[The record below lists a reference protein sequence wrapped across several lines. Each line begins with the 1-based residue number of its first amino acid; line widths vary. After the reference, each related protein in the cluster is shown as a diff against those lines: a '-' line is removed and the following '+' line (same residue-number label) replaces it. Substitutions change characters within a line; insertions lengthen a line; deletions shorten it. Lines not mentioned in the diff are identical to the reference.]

1 MEDRTNDG
9 NTPAPGMEQ
18 RLQLAFDF
26 VHYTNRNIFLTGKA
40 GTGKTTFLHNLK
52 TSCAKRI
59 AVVAPTGV
67 AAINAG
73 GVTIHSFFQ
82 IAPGPFVPGSEPGGQ
97 KKFNRDKIRLL
108 KSLDL
113 LVIDEIS
120 MVRADMLDQI
130 DAVLRRYRDRSKPFG
145 GVQLLMIGDLH
156 QLPPVVNGAEWQQMR
171 QYYDTAYF
179 FSSRALQLSDPVCI
193 ELTHIFRQ
201 SDHVFIDLL
210 NRIRHNQMDPATIRE
225 LNQRYIPGFQPGD
238 DEGYIILTSHNASAQ
253 QINSRKLQENT
264 NRTHTFDAEIRQDFP
279 EGMYP
284 TEAHLVLKKEAQ
296 VMFVKNDPSREKRY
310 YNGKIGKVSRIA
322 DDTIYV
328 KCPGEEHDI
337 AVQPVEW
344 QNIRYALDET
354 TKEVKETVVGSFI
367 QYPLKLAWAITI
379 HKSQGLTF
387 DKAIIDAANAFSHGQ
402 VYVALS
408 RCRSLEGLV
417 LSTPISTD
425 SVITDRTVAEY
436 SDAVRQHIPNR
447 EKLLASMRAYQRSLL
462 LELFDSATIARR
474 VQYVMKVAAENEQ
487 TVEASALAGWTSMQ
501 SGMQSEIVEVAQKFI
516 PQLEYL
522 LNDPVLPEEN
532 APLQERVK
540 KAAAYFEQKL
550 KTLLENIR
558 SNPFD
563 ADNAAVRKTLQE
575 AAAEAERTV
584 FIQWKCMQTA
594 VNGLHTINYLHA
606 KANADLDLQ
615 TGGKPEG
622 KPKASAPANSPHP
635 QLYHSLRMW
644 RNGLAD
650 EHNLPAYMILPN
662 KAILELITWL
672 PATMDEL
679 AQIKGLGK
687 RKTEQYGEDIL
698 EMINAYC
705 ADNDVD
711 RPEMPLSRKAAKPKK
726 EKGETNAISLGY
738 FREGMRIPEIAKT
751 RNFAISTIEG
761 HLAHYVGTGELDV
774 KDFVSKEKIALITEY
789 FAGQKPGAI
798 TDAKTALGDAVTF
811 SDLRFVMKHLEHLQQ
826 A

>member
-1 MEDRTNDG
+1 MEDRTNFG
-9 NTPAPGMEQ
+9 NTPASGMEQ
-18 RLQLAFDF
+18 NIQLAYDF

-108 KSLDL
+108 KGLDL

-120 MVRADMLDQI
+120 MVRADMLDNI
-130 DAVLRRYRDRSKPFG
+130 DAVLRRYRDRNKPFG

-156 QLPPVVNGAEWQQMR
+156 QLPPVVNGAEWQHMR

-179 FSSRALQLSDPVCI
+179 FSSRALQMSDPVCI

-210 NRIRHNQMDPATIRE
+210 NRIRHNQMDTATIRE

-253 QINSRKLQENT
+253 QTNSRKLQANT
-264 NRTHTFDAEIRQDFP
+264 HPVHTFDAEIRLDFP

-284 TEAHLVLKKEAQ
+284 TESHLVLKKDAQ
-296 VMFVKNDPSREKRY
+296 VMFVKNDPAREKRY
-310 YNGKIGKVSRIA
+310 YNGKIGKVSRIEE
-322 DDTIYV
+322 DTVYV

-367 QYPLKLAWAITI
+367 QFPLKLAWAITI

-417 LSTPISTD
+417 LSTPISTE

-436 SDAVRQHIPNR
+436 SDAVQENMPDQ

-462 LELFDSATIARR
+462 LELFDCSAIARR
-474 VQYVMKVAAENEQ
+474 VQYALRVAAENEQ
-487 TVEASALAGWTSMQ
+487 TVEASAIAAWVSLQSNMQ
-501 SGMQSEIVEVAQKFI
+501 AEIIEVAQKFI
-516 PQLEYL
+516 PQLTYL

-540 KAAAYFEQKL
+540 KAATYFEQKL
-550 KTLLENIR
+550 KALLENIR

-563 ADNAAVRKTLQE
+563 ADNAAVRKSLQE

-594 VNGLHTINYLHA
+594 VNGLQTISYLQA
-606 KANADLDLQ
+606 RANADLDLQ
-615 TGGKPEG
+615 SGGKPEG
-622 KPKASAPANSPHP
+622 KSKVTAPANSQHP
-635 QLYHSLRMW
+635 QLYQTLKRW
-644 RNGLAD
+644 RNSIA
-650 EHNLPAYMILPN
+650 EENNLPVYMVLPT
-662 KAILELITWL
+662 KALLELTTWL
-672 PATMDEL
+672 PSTMEEL
-679 AQIKGLGK
+679 SQIKGMGQ
-687 RKTEQYGEDIL
+687 RKTAQYGEDIL
-698 EMINAYC
+698 EMINDYC
-705 ADNDVD
+705 EANDTA
-711 RPEMPLSRKAAKPKK
+711 RPEILLSRKTTKPKT
-726 EKGETNAISLGY
+726 EKVDTKAVSLDY
-738 FREGMRIPEIAKT
+738 FRGGMSITDIAKE
-751 RNFAISTIEG
+751 RNFALTTIEG
-761 HLAHYVGTGELDV
+761 HLAHYVGTGELNV
-774 KDFVSKEKIALITEY
+774 ADFVAKDKINLITEHL
-789 FAGQKPGAI
+789 AAHPTKSMS
-798 TDAKTALGDAVTF
+798 DAKTALGDAVTY